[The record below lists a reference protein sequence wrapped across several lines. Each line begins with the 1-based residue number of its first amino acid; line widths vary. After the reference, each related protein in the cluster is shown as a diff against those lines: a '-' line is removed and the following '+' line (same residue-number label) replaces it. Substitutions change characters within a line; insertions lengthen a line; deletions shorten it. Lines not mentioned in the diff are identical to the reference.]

1 MLDFVFFSPPQSIY
15 SEILHSKKLQTVF
28 WARASVC
35 QKASFFLMY
44 YNGNLTCRQFVYIS
58 FKIVV
63 LLYYQKNSDFIS
75 LMTCVLY
82 VRSVTTWKTSKRF
95 EREMGPH
102 SAPKFEKWSSL
113 LQGKVAHNPKLGLG
127 TF

>member
-63 LLYYQKNSDFIS
+63 LPVLLYYQKNSDFIS

-95 EREMGPH
+95 EREMGQH
-102 SAPKFEKWSSL
+102 SAPKLEKKKFIIT
-113 LQGKVAHNPKLGLG
+113 GKSCL
-127 TF
+127 